1 VDISRDWVDAGPLA
15 SLSALPLCATG
26 ADRPGLWRNVGNL
39 GASQQVRARGVT
51 LRGSLGDAE
60 RLAG

>member
-1 VDISRDWVDAGPLA
+1 VDAGPLA
-15 SLSALPLCATG
+15 SLSALPLCAAG